1 MSKSLLKQAV
11 AGAVVAMAAGAAS
24 AQSNVTVY
32 GIVNINALYTKSD
45 TAPTRWGIDPG
56 GWWASR
62 LGFRGTEDLG
72 NGVSAVFQLEN
83 GFSPD
88 TGMLGQGGRLFGRH
102 AWVGLKGDFGT
113 VRLGRAW
120 TPTYCLL
127 TDVIDPFE
135 DALSGAAGGFL
146 GRNIFTTI
154 DIRMQN
160 SLFYTKAIGGF
171 KADLAY
177 SLGETAGN
185 ASANRQISAAF
196 TYGTG
201 PLKAVFGYHDVNDAN
216 GTASSKLTMAGG
228 TYDLGVAKV
237 HFGIDQQKTNA
248 AGLARVDANDV
259 LLGLTVPVGGNGR
272 VLASF
277 NRLDDHTALN
287 VDVKQYAIGY
297 THNLSKRTTLFTS
310 YGHIDRNHANRL
322 DTGIRHM
329 F

>member
-1 MSKSLLKQAV
+1 MNQSLLKQA
-11 AGAVVAMAAGAAS
+11 ACAVVAMAAGAAS

-45 TAPTRWGIDPG
+45 TAPARWGIDPG

-72 NGVSAVFQLEN
+72 GGVSAVFQLEN
-83 GFSPD
+83 GFNPD
-88 TGMLGQGGRLFGRH
+88 TGMMGQGGRLFGRH
-102 AWVGLKGDFGT
+102 AWVGLRGDFGT

-120 TPTYCLL
+120 TPTYTLL
-127 TDVIDPFE
+127 CDTIDPFE

-146 GRNIFTTI
+146 GRNIFNAI

-160 SLFYTKAIGGF
+160 ALFYAKTIGGF

-177 SLGETAGN
+177 ALGETAGN
-185 ASANRQISAAF
+185 ASANRQISTAF
-196 TYGTG
+196 TYSAG
-201 PLKAVFGYHDVNDAN
+201 PLKAVLGYHDVKDAN
-216 GTASSKLTMAGG
+216 GTGSSRLLLAGG

-248 AGLARVDANDV
+248 TGLAAVDANDI
-259 LLGLTVPVGGNGR
+259 LLGLTVPVGAAGR
-272 VLASF
+272 VLASV

-287 VDVKQYAIGY
+287 ADMKKYAIGY

-310 YGHIDRNHANRL
+310 YGYTNRDRANRM
-322 DTGIRHM
+322 DFGIRHM

>member
-1 MSKSLLKQAV
+1 MYKTLLKQVA
-11 AGAVVAMAAGAAS
+11 AGAVVAAAANAAN
-24 AQSNVTVY
+24 AQSSVSVY
-32 GIVNINALYTKSD
+32 GIVNIGAVYTKSD

-72 NGVSAVFQLEN
+72 NGVSAIFQLEN
-83 GFSPD
+83 GFNPD
-88 TGMLGQGGRLFGRH
+88 TGMMGQGGRLFGRH
-102 AWVGLKGDFGT
+102 SWVGVKGDFGT

-146 GRNIFTTI
+146 GRNIFTAI

-160 SLFYTKAIGGF
+160 SIFYAKTIGGF

-177 SLGETAGN
+177 TLGETAGN
-185 ASANRQISAAF
+185 ASANRQVSTAF
-196 TYGTG
+196 TYGAG
-201 PLKAVFGYHDVNDAN
+201 PLKAVFGYHDVKDAN
-216 GTASSKLTMAGG
+216 GAGSSKLTLVGG

-237 HFGIDQQKTNA
+237 HFGLDQQKTDA
-248 AGLARVDANDV
+248 TGLPRVDANDILV
-259 LLGLTVPVGGNGR
+259 GLTVPAGGGR
-272 VLASF
+272 ILASF
-277 NRLDDHTALN
+277 NRLNDHTALN
-287 VDVKQYAIGY
+287 ADMKQYAVGY
-297 THNLSKRTTLFTS
+297 TYDLSRRTTLFTS
-310 YGHIDRNHANRL
+310 YGHIDRNHANRA
-322 DTGIRHM
+322 DFGIRHM

>member
-1 MSKSLLKQAV
+1 MNKFLLKQAA
-11 AGAVVAMAAGAAS
+11 AGAVLAMAAGAAS

-45 TAPTRWGIDPG
+45 IAPARWGIDPG

-72 NGVSAVFQLEN
+72 GGVSAVFQLEN

-88 TGMLGQGGRLFGRH
+88 TGMMGQGGRLFGRH

-113 VRLGRAW
+113 IRLGRAW
-120 TPTYCLL
+120 TPTYTLL
-127 TDVIDPFE
+127 CDTIDPFE

-160 SLFYTKAIGGF
+160 SLFYAKTIGGF

-185 ASANRQISAAF
+185 SSANRQISTAF
-196 TYGTG
+196 TYSAG
-201 PLKAVFGYHDVNDAN
+201 PLKAVFGYHDVKDAN
-216 GTASSKLTMAGG
+216 GIGSSKLLLAGG

-248 AGLARVDANDV
+248 AGLAAVDANDI
-259 LLGLTVPVGGNGR
+259 LLGLTVPVGASGR
-272 VLASF
+272 VLASV
-277 NRLDDHTALN
+277 NRLDDHTARN
-287 VDVKQYAIGY
+287 ADMRKYAIGY

-310 YGHIDRNHANRL
+310 YGYTDRDSASRM
-322 DTGIRHM
+322 DFGIRHM

>member
-1 MSKSLLKQAV
+1 MSKFLLKRAA
-11 AGAVVAMAAGAAS
+11 AGVVLGLAAGAAS

-32 GIVNINALYTKSD
+32 GIVNIGAVYTRSD
-45 TAPTRWGIDPG
+45 VAPTRWGIDPG

-72 NGVSAVFQLEN
+72 NGVSAIFQLEN

-88 TGMLGQGGRLFGRH
+88 TGALGQGGRLFGRH
-102 AWVGLKGDFGT
+102 SWVGLKGDFGT

-120 TPTYCLL
+120 TPTYCLV

-135 DALSGAAGGFL
+135 DAMSGAAGGYL

-160 SLFYTKAIGGF
+160 SVFYAKSIGEF

-177 SLGETAGN
+177 TLGETAGN
-185 ASANRQISAAF
+185 SSANRQISTAF

-201 PLKAVFGYHDVNDAN
+201 ALKAVFGYHEVKDAN
-216 GTASSKLTMAGG
+216 GTGSSKLALVGG
-228 TYDLGVAKV
+228 SYDFGSAKV
-237 HFGIDQQKTNA
+237 HFGLDRQKTDA
-248 AGLARVDANDV
+248 TGLARVDASDV
-259 LLGLTVPVGGNGR
+259 LVGLTVPFAGGR
-272 VLASF
+272 ILASY
-277 NRLDDHTALN
+277 NRLNDRTAAN
-287 VDVKQYAIGY
+287 ADMRQYAVGY
-297 THNLSKRTTLFTS
+297 TYDLSKRTTLFTS
-310 YGHIDRNHANRL
+310 YGHSSRNDANRM
-322 DTGIRHM
+322 DFGIRHK

>member
-1 MSKSLLKQAV
+1 MLKQAV
-11 AGAVVAMAAGAAS
+11 TGAVFAMAAGAAS

-72 NGVSAVFQLEN
+72 NGVSAIFNLEN

-88 TGMLGQGGRLFGRH
+88 TGMMGQGGRLFGRH

-120 TPTYCLL
+120 TPTYTLL
-127 TDVIDPFE
+127 CDVIDPFE

-146 GRNIFTTI
+146 GRNIFSAI

-160 SLFYTKAIGGF
+160 SIFYAKTIGGF

-177 SLGETAGN
+177 SMGETAGN
-185 ASANRQISAAF
+185 SSANRQISTAF
-196 TYGTG
+196 TYSAG
-201 PLKAVFGYHDVNDAN
+201 PLKAVLGYHNVNDAN
-216 GTASSKLTMAGG
+216 GTGSSKLLLAGG
-228 TYDLGVAKV
+228 TYDLGAAKL
-237 HFGIDQQKTNA
+237 HFGIDQQKTDA
-248 AGLARVDANDV
+248 TGLAKVDANDI
-259 LLGLTVPVGGNGR
+259 LLGVTVPVSASGR

-277 NRLDDHTALN
+277 NRLDDHTAVN
-287 VDVKQYAIGY
+287 ADMKQFAIGY
-297 THNLSKRTTLFTS
+297 THDLSKRTTLFTS
-310 YGHIDRNHANRL
+310 YGRIDRNHANRA
-322 DTGIRHM
+322 DFGIRHK

>member
-1 MSKSLLKQAV
+1 MNKTLLKQAV
-11 AGAVVAMAAGAAS
+11 AGAVFAMAAGAAS

-32 GIVNINALYTKSD
+32 GIVNIAATYTKSD
-45 TAPTRWGIDPG
+45 VAPTRWGIDPG

-72 NGVSAVFQLEN
+72 NGVSAVFNIEN

-88 TGMLGQGGRLFGRH
+88 TGMMGQGGRLFGRQS
-102 AWVGLKGDFGT
+102 WVGLKGSFGT
-113 VRLGRAW
+113 VRLGRGW
-120 TPTYCLL
+120 TPAYCLL

-135 DALSGAAGGFL
+135 DALSGAAGAFL
-146 GRNIFTTI
+146 GRNIFTAI

-160 SLFYTKAIGGF
+160 TVFYSQSFGGL
-171 KADLAY
+171 KADLGY

-185 ASANRQISAAF
+185 ASANRQVSTAF

-216 GTASSKLTMAGG
+216 GTGSSKLTMAGG
-228 TYDLGVAKV
+228 TYDLGVAKI

-248 AGLARVDANDV
+248 AGLARVDANDI
-259 LLGLTVPVGGNGR
+259 LLGLTVPAGGGR
-272 VLASF
+272 ILASF
-277 NRLDDHTALN
+277 NRLNDHTAVN
-287 VDVKQYAIGY
+287 ADMKQYAIGY
-297 THNLSKRTTLFTS
+297 TYNLSKRTTLFTS
-310 YGHIDRNHANRL
+310 YGHIDRNHADRM
-322 DTGIRHM
+322 DMGIRHM